1 MLSLQRLALASCL
14 QSAFPSS
21 VSNCREKAP
30 SARLAWPLTAL
41 LLFGVS
47 VPVFAQVG
55 SAAPVVHTTVIRPSS
70 AAPASGQTPGAL
82 QLLTRVQ
89 PNLTPVNTGPGIV
102 YTCDPNVD
110 ATVAGTCNYLN
121 TTVAGHYNDTF
132 TNANANIYV
141 LYGTTGLGQSQYYF
155 NYVTYAQYATAYAAL
170 ANKSPIQVS
179 AQSALTANDATP
191 YGSDYVWIQP
201 SLAGALGISGQ
212 VQGGGVGSGLPPQGI
227 TTAGANCNLGTA
239 GCYNAIVTITND
251 PGITLYYDNL
261 GGAEPA
267 GAYDFYAT
275 VEHETD
281 EVLGTSS
288 CVTTQSNPLSDGCDT
303 AAGAT
308 AGTGTP
314 STVDLFRYSSAGN
327 LVLDRSL
334 STTAGAY
341 FSYNGGSTN
350 GANGK
355 AGTPKVYNTLD
366 NGEDYADYVASSPDC
381 GTNQAVQDATGCP
394 GEDAGLT
401 ILNDGGSEINI
412 LTAVGYQ
419 VPVNPTL
426 SVVKSHT
433 GNFTQGQAATWS
445 IQVNNTGSAATSGT
459 INVSDA
465 LPTNYTLASYIST
478 GSAWT
483 CTGLN
488 SATVDCSSTTAIA
501 SGSNSTIT
509 LTVNVPA
516 SSPTSVSNTALA
528 WGGGDPVHTSSG
540 TAVSSNTDTATV
552 VQVPASITI
561 NGNQTQSTAP
571 GTAFASLAVTV
582 EDGGGV
588 AIPNYTPVVFTAP
601 ASGASGT
608 FSNSSNTISVA
619 ANGSGVA
626 DPGTFTANGTGGAYS
641 VTVTAGTVS
650 TFFSLSN
657 GITPTISWTP
667 AGTIIAGDAGAT
679 VLNATV
685 NCTSCG
691 TITYTASLN
700 PGGTPTAITATSGLV
715 VGSYTLTAT
724 FNPGSNAYNTTSSMK
739 QLTVSGNSV
748 WIVDGGGGTAE
759 LAGNGSGITQ
769 SPYTGAN
776 LAVAIDN
783 PGNVWSAGTGASLLV
798 ETSQVGTHP
807 NTIAA
812 GTGGLDAPAGIAID
826 GASQVWVTNGNN
838 SVSLFTNAGAALSPS
853 AGFTDPSLSTPSGI
867 AVDLGGSVWIA
878 NKGNNTVTR
887 ILGAAAPVAPLATA
901 AKNNTTGAKP

>member
-1 MLSLQRLALASCL
+1 MRSLQRLAPTPFVH
-14 QSAFPSS
+14 SAFPFT
-21 VSNCREKAP
+21 VSNCRKTWAA
-30 SARLAWPLTAL
+30 ARLAWPLTAVL
-41 LLFGVS
+41 LSGVS
-47 VPVFAQVG
+47 VPGFAQVG
-55 SAAPVVHTTVIRPSS
+55 SAAPVFHTTVIRPSS
-70 AAPASGQTPGAL
+70 APPGSSQTPGL
-82 QLLTRVQ
+82 PQLLTRVQ

-110 ATVAGTCNYLN
+110 ATKPGTCNYLN

-132 TNANANIYV
+132 TNANASIYIK
-141 LYGTTGLGQSQYYF
+141 YGATGLGSSFQYLNFITY
-155 NYVTYAQYATAYAAL
+155 NQYVTAL
-170 ANKSPIQVS
+170 GSNANKSAIQVA
-179 AQSALTANDATP
+179 AQSALSTYDATP
-191 YGSDYVWIQP
+191 YGSGNVEVT
-201 SLAGALGISGQ
+201 SALGTTLGFTGLFGTDSSSNFCTI
-212 VQGGGVGSGLPPQGI
+212 GS
-227 TTAGANCNLGTA
+227 A
-239 GCYNAIVTITND
+239 GCYNAIITITND

-261 GGAEPA
+261 GGNEPA
-267 GAYDFYAT
+267 GAYDFYTT

-288 CVTTQSNPLSDGCDT
+288 CVSTQGNPLSDGC
-303 AAGAT
+303 GS
-308 AGTGTP
+308 GIP
-314 STVDLFRYSSAGN
+314 SAVDLFRYSSPGN
-327 LVLDRSL
+327 LVLDSSL
-334 STTAGAY
+334 STTPGAY
-341 FSYNGGSTN
+341 FSYDGGSTN

-366 NGEDYADYVASSPDC
+366 NGDDYADYVASSPDC

-394 GEDAGLT
+394 GEDTGLT

-433 GNFTQGQAATWS
+433 GNFTQGQAATWL

-459 INVSDA
+459 LNMSDT
-465 LPTNYTLASYIST
+465 LPTSYTLASYIST

-483 CTGLN
+483 CNGLN

-501 SGSNSTIT
+501 SGGNSTIT

-516 SSPTSVSNTALA
+516 NSPTSVSNTALA

-552 VQVPASITI
+552 VQVPASIAI
-561 NGNQTQSTAP
+561 NGSQTQATAP
-571 GTAFASLAVTV
+571 GTAFGSLAVTV

-608 FSNSSNTISVA
+608 FSNSSNTTSIA
-619 ANGSGVA
+619 ANGSGIA
-626 DPGTFTANGTGGAYS
+626 NPGTFTANGTGGGYS
-641 VTVTAGTVS
+641 LTVTAGAAS

-657 GITPTISWTP
+657 GITPTITWNP
-667 AGTIIAGDAGAT
+667 VGTIIAGDAGAT

-691 TITYTASLN
+691 TITYTATLN
-700 PGGTPTAITATSGLV
+700 PGGTPTAITTTSGLV
-715 VGSYTLTAT
+715 AGNYTLAAT
-724 FNPGSNAYNTTSSMK
+724 FNPSSNAYNTTSSMK
-739 QLTVSGNSV
+739 QLAVSGESV
-748 WIVDGGGGTAE
+748 WIVNSGGGTAE

-776 LAVAIDN
+776 LAVAVDSA
-783 PGNVWSAGTGASLLV
+783 GNVWSAGTGSSLLV
-798 ETSQVGTHP
+798 ETSQVGTNP
-807 NTIAA
+807 NTIAS
-812 GTGGLDAPAGIAID
+812 GTGGLNAPAGIAID
-826 GASQVWVTNGNN
+826 GASQVWVTNGN
-838 SVSLFTNAGAALSPS
+838 STVSEFSSAGAAVSPS
-853 AGFTDPSLSTPSGI
+853 SGFTDPSLSTPSGI

-878 NKGNNTVTR
+878 NKGNNSVTR
-887 ILGAAAPVAPLATA
+887 ILGGAAPVAPLATA